1 MKPNTFSPAHT
12 NVNLAELVC
21 SNSFR
26 SNDLTSGV
34 GLLKEEMRRTKSL
47 IMDVAARTQVPAGKA
62 LAVDRTLFAEQ
73 VTKCLEQCRSLEIKR
88 KEISSLNDPA
98 LTLFSCLVIAAGP
111 LASDSLTHSLQSV
124 IGEQSLYFYD
134 AIAPIVTAD
143 SINWDKV
150 FLGSRYDP
158 QGKDYVNCPLTE
170 EQYHLFR
177 QSLLRGE
184 YVALQSFESEVHF
197 EGCLPI
203 ETMAERGEMTLAF
216 GPLKPVGLVD
226 PRTGKEP
233 FAVVQL
239 RAEDVSM
246 RSFNMVGFQ
255 TKLTYLEQTRIFRQ
269 IPGLEEAEFERLG
282 SIHRNTFVNSP
293 FVLRQDLEM
302 HRRPGVFLA
311 GQITGVE
318 GYVESAAV
326 GLWLG
331 KYLAGREHN
340 TSISLPPQ
348 ETTLGGLLRF
358 LNTPKK
364 HFQPMNVNF
373 GLLPPLEQRAKKAK
387 RKELY
392 AQRALQA
399 CDVWL
404 KTLGPE

>member
-1 MKPNTFSPAHT
+1 
-12 NVNLAELVC
+12 
-21 SNSFR
+21 
-26 SNDLTSGV
+26 
-34 GLLKEEMRRTKSL
+34 
-47 IMDVAARTQVPAGKA
+47 
-62 LAVDRTLFAEQ
+62 
-73 VTKCLEQCRSLEIKR
+73 
-88 KEISSLNDPA
+88 
-98 LTLFSCLVIAAGP
+98 
-111 LASDSLTHSLQSV
+111 
-124 IGEQSLYFYD
+124 
-134 AIAPIVTAD
+134 
-143 SINWDKV
+143 
-150 FLGSRYDP
+150 
-158 QGKDYVNCPLTE
+158 
-170 EQYHLFR
+170 
-177 QSLLRGE
+177 
-184 YVALQSFESEVHF
+184 
-197 EGCLPI
+197 
-203 ETMAERGEMTLAF
+203 
-216 GPLKPVGLVD
+216 
-226 PRTGKEP
+226 
-233 FAVVQL
+233 
-239 RAEDVSM
+239 
-246 RSFNMVGFQ
+246 
-255 TKLTYLEQTRIFRQ
+255 
-269 IPGLEEAEFERLG
+269 
-282 SIHRNTFVNSP
+282 
-293 FVLRQDLEM
+293 M